1 MDVVGYLFPW
11 VEAELAALEVRMAQS
26 TCNRDIALK
35 QFLKLLQWLR
45 VVLVQ
50 DCALLHAQYPH
61 CSIFRFAPFT
71 FPAFTDFS
79 ANAATL
85 VTAAEEKAR
94 LAFHNLPDHIVRSM
108 CGFATD
114 LQMRQEQIETKMCN
128 EFREMREQNAH
139 FKLKMLGTSKGS
151 KHKTPGELCGL
162 VGFPTAEGDD

>member
-1 MDVVGYLFPW
+1 
-11 VEAELAALEVRMAQS
+11 MAQS

-50 DCALLHAQYPH
+50 DCALLHARYPQ
-61 CSIFRFAPFT
+61 CSIFHFVLFT

-79 ANAATL
+79 ANVATL
-85 VTAAEEKAR
+85 VTATEEKAQ
-94 LAFHNLPDHIVRSM
+94 LAFHNLPDRIVQSM

-128 EFREMREQNAH
+128 EFRDMREQNAH
-139 FKLKMLGTSKGS
+139 FKLKMLGTSKGL
-151 KHKTPGELCGL
+151 KCKTPSELCGL
-162 VGFPTAEGDD
+162 VGIPNC